1 MARAVQPLRA
11 EALRHQGHWTGEA
24 RPCRPR
30 ARLKETQGRPK
41 FPGSPSGGR
50 TPQRGGLGG
59 HQYARSFTRRRAIDW
74 LCNWHTRDSVTLIT
88 AAISFRFMSCS

>member
-50 TPQRGGLGG
+50 TPQGGGLGG
-59 HQYARSFTRRRAIDW
+59 VQRNAYFTVSASSAPRGSAGSKKRRLAS
-74 LCNWHTRDSVTLIT
+74 LTIT
-88 AAISFRFMSCS
+88 EPA